1 MPSSGRLRFYEFC
14 KLWEVHD
21 GDTIRLLVDL
31 GFGLPMG
38 RVWIRLR
45 GVRCPE
51 LKEGEPGQNARRATL
66 DWFGIYAPDQWVS
79 LNSHLAAGDGHL
91 KEIKERMTFVR
102 FEGDVYAGDNS
113 LNQHLLDLGY
123 VDQGN

>member
-14 KLWEVHD
+14 KVWEVYD
-21 GDTIRLLVDL
+21 GDTVRLLVDL

-38 RVWIRLR
+38 RVWIRLK

-51 LKEGEPGQNARRATL
+51 LKQDGGSAARQATV
-66 DWFGIYAPDQWVS
+66 DWFDIYASDGWVS
-79 LNSHLAAGDGHL
+79 LNSHLVAGDGHL

-123 VDQGN
+123 VGQGN